1 MGRIYEKNS
10 GRLLIEMLTD
20 KILNSVLITNKK
32 YKMFFGGEKILVG
45 LSGGPDSVSL
55 LHILDNFKDKFR
67 FTLSAIYVDHMLR
80 PDETPSEIE
89 FCKSLCNKLSVQ
101 FFVKSVDVKNFA
113 KEQNLNI
120 QEAARQLRYY
130 AYEEKAWE
138 IKADKIALAHTADD
152 QAETLLMRL
161 FRGSGTTGLSGI
173 PPVRKHFIRP
183 LIEIERKEI
192 EEFLEQN
199 KIDYITDSSNMKK
212 DYLRNRIRL
221 TLMPL
226 LKNINPD
233 ITTVLSR
240 TTALFRDEERYFE
253 IIVTKSLMKM
263 ISRKTNE
270 RIELFLSP
278 FEVMDKVIA
287 RRVLRRVIDET
298 KGLRGISFL
307 NIEDI
312 IDLVKNGKT
321 GDRIYLPKGIRVI
334 KDYSTL
340 ILTSE
345 APVVLGIY
353 NVEIPGETL
362 LKESGI
368 LLKSSIIS
376 KEEADNISKFGE
388 GISFGLFDFDRL
400 KMPLMIRPRKNG
412 DFFYPSGFGRRKKI
426 QDFFVDLKIPRDE
439 RDRIPLLI
447 SDENIVW
454 VVEHRSDE
462 RFRIDE
468 NTKKVLRIDVK
479 KARD

>member
-1 MGRIYEKNS
+1 MI
-10 GRLLIEMLTD
+10 LD
-20 KILNSVLITNKK
+20 KILNRVLETNKK
-32 YKMFFGGEKILVG
+32 YEMFFGGEKILIG

-55 LHILDNFKDKFR
+55 LHILNHLKDKYR
-67 FTLSAIYVDHMLR
+67 FTLFAIYVNHMLR
-80 PDETPSEIE
+80 PDEIPSEIE
-89 FCKSLCNKLSVQ
+89 FCRSLCEKFSLQ

-192 EEFLEQN
+192 EEFLMQN
-199 KIDYITDSSNMKK
+199 NIDYITDSSNMKK

-221 TLMPL
+221 TLMPI
-226 LKNINPD
+226 LKNLNPE

-240 TTALFRDEERYFE
+240 TAALFRDEERYFE
-253 IIVTKSLMKM
+253 IIVTKTLMKM
-263 ISRKTNE
+263 ISRKTDE
-270 RIELFLSP
+270 RIELFLAP
-278 FEVMDKVIA
+278 FEVMDKVIM
-287 RRVLRRVIDET
+287 RRVLRRAIDET

-307 NIEDI
+307 HIEDI
-312 IDLVKNGKT
+312 VELIKNGKT
-321 GDRIYLPKGIRVI
+321 GDRVYLPKGIRVI

-345 APVVLGIY
+345 APVVLGVY
-353 NVEIPGETL
+353 QAEIPGETI

-368 LLKSSIIS
+368 LLKSSIIT
-376 KEEADNISKFGE
+376 KEEADNLSKFGE
-388 GISFGLFDFDRL
+388 GESFGIFDMDKL
-400 KMPLMIRPRKNG
+400 KMPLIIRPRKNG
-412 DFFYPSGFGRRKKI
+412 DFFYPKGFGRRKKI
-426 QDFFVDLKIPRDE
+426 QDFFVDLKVPRDE
-439 RDRIPLLI
+439 RDRIPILT
-447 SDENIVW
+447 SSEDIVW
-454 VVEHRSDE
+454 VVGHRSDE
-462 RFRIDE
+462 RFKIDG
-468 NTKKVLRIDVK
+468 NTKRILKIDIK